1 MRKVGVGLVL
11 AASLAAAC
19 SSSGTTGVSSDAIDG
34 PELAAVRS
42 VLGQALASDSFF
54 SELSTFVFPFIDR
67 ATKVAEA
74 AGDTTRLVG
83 ILLDIN
89 ATKGDTPVVAQF
101 TGLLDWR
108 HYRPGTQTVD
118 TITFLLGA
126 GITPP
131 LSDSLKTTFSPDSA
145 GTGVGFVVAQATD
158 SVIQTWLTRTGA
170 FHVSAVTFGA
180 AQKTGIGGLTLSV
193 SHGTMNGDFH
203 LSAKLV
209 PDSSTSVSGS
219 RSFAGGIQ
227 AVKIGI
233 TGTLAAPPAPATTR

>member
-11 AASLAAAC
+11 AACFAAAC
-19 SSSGTTGVSSDAIDG
+19 SSGGTTGVSPDGIDG

-42 VLGQALASDSFF
+42 ALTASLASDSFF

-67 ATKVAEA
+67 ATKVTEGS
-74 AGDTTRLVG
+74 GDTTRLVG

-89 ATKGDTPVVAQF
+89 AAKGDTPVVARF

-108 HYRPGTQTVD
+108 HYRPGSETVD

-131 LSDSLKTTFSPDSA
+131 FSDSLKTTFSPDSA
-145 GTGVGFVVAQATD
+145 GTGVGFVVAQAAD
-158 SVIQTWLTRTGA
+158 SAIQTWLTRTGA
-170 FHVSAVTFGA
+170 FHVSGASFGA
-180 AQKTGIGGLTLSV
+180 AQTTGIGGLKLAV

-203 LSAKLV
+203 LTAKLV
-209 PDSSTSVSGS
+209 PDSSTSVSGARDFS
-219 RSFAGGIQ
+219 GGIQ
-227 AVKIGI
+227 AIKIGI
-233 TGTLAAPPAPATTR
+233 TGALSAPPAPAPTR

>member
-1 MRKVGVGLVL
+1 MRKVGLGLVL
-11 AASLAAAC
+11 AAALAAAC
-19 SSSGTTGVSSDAIDG
+19 SSSGTTGVSPDGIDG
-34 PELAAVRS
+34 AELAAVRS
-42 VLGQALASDSFF
+42 ALGQALANDSFY

-67 ATKVAEA
+67 ATKVAEGS
-74 AGDTTRLVG
+74 GDTTRLVG

-89 ATKGDTPVVAQF
+89 AMKGDTPVVAQF

-108 HYRPGTQTVD
+108 HYRPATETVD

-131 LSDSLKTTFSPDSA
+131 FSDSLKTTFSPDTA
-145 GTGVGFVVAQATD
+145 GTGVGFVLAQATD

-170 FHVSAVTFGA
+170 FHVTGTSFGS

-193 SHGTMNGDFH
+193 SRGTMNGDFH
-203 LSAKLV
+203 LTAKLV
-209 PDSSTSVSGS
+209 PDSSTSVSGA
-219 RSFAGGIQ
+219 RSFSGGIQ

-233 TGTLAAPPAPATTR
+233 TGTLAAPPAPAPTR